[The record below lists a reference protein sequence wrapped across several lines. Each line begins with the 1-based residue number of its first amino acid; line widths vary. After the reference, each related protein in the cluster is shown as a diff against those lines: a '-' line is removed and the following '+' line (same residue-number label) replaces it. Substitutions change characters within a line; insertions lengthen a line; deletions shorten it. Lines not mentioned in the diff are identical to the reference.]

1 MMLRKLSPGVASLVA
16 GVLVSGIAS
25 LPVAHAQD
33 AQQPPPGY
41 PPAGT
46 AGYPSVQPTDPNSP
60 NSPNSPPA
68 DPNAPPG
75 AYPAPPPGG
84 APQYM
89 PAIQQPAPPPPHNP
103 WVAMAFIG
111 VHSFQNDN
119 FATGPGLRIGGIGG
133 LRVNDQFSFNG
144 EIVYDFVNL
153 NASPSGISVYNF
165 QIAAAPFFHLQASPS
180 AEVVIGPKIGFY
192 RFAISGSDDYGSS
205 VDSGDNG
212 LVLGANVGAFVR
224 LSPLVAIG
232 GMLSFD
238 YEKPLSCS
246 TNSTYGVYA
255 SGCDTSA
262 EPSPKM
268 ISAAAGA
275 LF

>member
-1 MMLRKLSPGVASLVA
+1 MILRKLSPGFASLVA
-16 GVLVSGIAS
+16 GMLVSGIAS
-25 LPVAHAQD
+25 VPVAHAQD
-33 AQQPPPGY
+33 AQQPPAGY
-41 PPAGT
+41 PPAGA
-46 AGYPSVQPTDPNSP
+46 AGYPSAAPVDPNAP
-60 NSPNSPPA
+60 NAPPTA

-89 PAIQQPAPPPPHNP
+89 PAIQQPAPPPPRNP
-103 WVAMAFIG
+103 WLAMGFVG
-111 VHSFQNDN
+111 VHSFQGNN

-133 LRVNDQFSFNG
+133 LRVNDQLSFNG
-144 EIVYDFVNL
+144 EIVYDVVNP
-153 NASPSGISVYNF
+153 NTSVSGVSFYNF
-165 QIAAAPFFHLQASPS
+165 QVAAAPFYHLQASPS

-192 RFAISGSDDYGSS
+192 RFAASGSDSYGS

-246 TNSTYGVYA
+246 TNSTYGYSYA
-255 SGCDTSA
+255 NGCDTST

>member
-1 MMLRKLSPGVASLVA
+1 MILRTLSTGFASLVA
-16 GVLVSGIAS
+16 GVLVSGIAG
-25 LPVAHAQD
+25 LPVARAQD
-33 AQQPPPGY
+33 AQQPPDGY

-46 AGYPSVQPTDPNSP
+46 AGYPSVAPTDPNAP
-60 NSPNSPPA
+60 PPA

-103 WVAMAFIG
+103 WLAMGFIG
-111 VHSFQNDN
+111 VHSFQGGN
-119 FATGPGLRIGGIGG
+119 FATGPGLRIGGVGG
-133 LRVNDQFSFNG
+133 LRVNDQLSFNG
-144 EIVYDFVNL
+144 EIVYDFVNPS
-153 NASPSGISVYNF
+153 ASLSGVSIYNL
-165 QIAAAPFFHLQASPS
+165 QIAAAPLYHVQASPS

-192 RFAISGSDDYGSS
+192 RFAASGSDYYGTI
-205 VDSGDNG
+205 DSGDNG

-224 LSPLVAIG
+224 ISPLVAIG

-246 TNSTYGVYA
+246 TNSTYGTYA
-255 SGCDTSA
+255 NGCDASA
-262 EPSPKM
+262 EPF
-268 ISAAAGA
+268 AER
-275 LF
+275 